1 MGQRSQP
8 HRWSAPIT
16 DIARTR
22 LGSSALPADRE
33 NRLNFQQ
40 VSPEIGLAKFHI
52 GQTRRGSPQLP
63 RGTRGGRGA
72 FTPR

>member
-22 LGSSALPADRE
+22 LGQFGSARGPRE
-33 NRLNFQQ
+33 PTNFQQ
-40 VSPEIGLAKFHI
+40 VSPEIGLAKIHI